1 MRGGGDQCW
10 RGVFILHSFQTRSWR
25 PSSAFSRMIS
35 ASTEAI
41 SSCVL
46 PASSRASSVW
56 LPRALALG
64 VRTSWC
70 GSAGAGPS
78 ACRISSSRRCFAS
91 DLRDSVRLSPARSNG
106 VTRVSRRKG
115 WVASCY
121 THTASG
127 HRRLA
132 RLLRPAARA
141 AALRPGRGARRTAEG
156 WRAESCRSRPR
167 VCGPGPAPR
176 TAAALALDEATA
188 KGQAPLLLTK
198 LHGLPYR
205 SSGWSGQQ
213 GRCRGCGFPIL
224 ESGPSPSCSGRRAV
238 GNNDMSWAWH
248 GKEQH
253 EKQQRCPNLVAGLGL
268 LAACERNALAK
279 LRLLV
284 IRELRLR
291 LVHVFIV
298 KLHEADSES
307 HCQS

>member
-1 MRGGGDQCW
+1 MEGGIYPP
-10 RGVFILHSFQTRSWR
+10 FILD
-25 PSSAFSRMIS
+25 PIL
-35 ASTEAI
+35 EAELRLQPHDLRLDRGDFFLR
-41 SSCVL
+41 VARL
-46 PASSRASSVW
+46 QPRQLGLVAAR
-56 LPRALALG
+56 PRARRPNELVRVRRRRPERLQDLQLAPLLRERFARLG
-64 VRTSWC
+64 AAEPCPQQW
-70 GSAGAGPS
+70 
-78 ACRISSSRRCFAS
+78 
-91 DLRDSVRLSPARSNG
+91 RD
-106 VTRVSRRKG
+106 KG
-115 WVASCY
+115 QQKEGWGASCY

-132 RLLRPAARA
+132 RQPRPAARA
-141 AALRPGRGARRTAEG
+141 AAPRPVRGARRTAEG

-248 GKEQH
+248 GNEQH
-253 EKQQRCPNLVAGLGL
+253 EKQQRLGPNLVAGLGL

-307 HCQS
+307 RCQS